1 MDWTMKAVRCFV
13 AHFFL
18 TVCSHF
24 SLQSVARISQVGTK
38 SVFAQS
44 GNSREVIPIP
54 FNQTQTTAPP
64 QTRYVLFT
72 RPIWTHVYSMEM
84 QRYCQKRQLSSQYLF
99 IFSENSCRVKLCNV
113 MKLWSILVL
122 SQVLCFKLE
131 TLQHFCL
138 VKMSLMALVFSV
150 LVVV

>member
-1 MDWTMKAVRCFV
+1 MKAVRCFV

-64 QTRYVLFT
+64 QTRYVLIT

-84 QRYCQKRQLSSQYLF
+84 QRCCQKGWLYSQYWF
-99 IFSENSCRVKLCNV
+99 IFSENSCKVKLCKCYEIV
-113 MKLWSILVL
+113 IHT
-122 SQVLCFKLE
+122 CFKSCALN
-131 TLQHFCL
+131 
-138 VKMSLMALVFSV
+138 VKCHSWR
-150 LVVV
+150 